1 MTAQDQARRLLADLG
16 KALGIAGLTPDADGG
31 IRLSI
36 GEDIAVSLYAE
47 GDSVLVI
54 APIGPLPA
62 APGYGAVAWL
72 LRRNLYRSDIAPF
85 VAACDD
91 NGTLLLWARL
101 PAATLDGARLA
112 ALLDALAGEAVITRN
127 EVGA

>member
-1 MTAQDQARRLLADLG
+1 MSGTDRARLLLADLAT
-16 KALGIAGLTPDADGG
+16 ALGIAGLTPDADGG

-36 GEDIAVSLYAE
+36 GDDVTVSLYAE
-47 GDSVLVI
+47 GETVLVV

-62 APGYGAVAWL
+62 EPGYGAVAWL

-112 ALLDALAGEAVITRN
+112 SLLDALAGEAVITRN